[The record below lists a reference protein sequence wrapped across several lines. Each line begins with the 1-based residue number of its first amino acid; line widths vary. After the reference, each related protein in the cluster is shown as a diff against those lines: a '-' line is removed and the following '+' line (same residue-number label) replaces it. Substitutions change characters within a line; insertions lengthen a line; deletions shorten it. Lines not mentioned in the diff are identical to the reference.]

1 MRNLRGALHTIADI
15 LADAIEADE
24 REARIHERR
33 KPTPKGSRPVGE
45 SSKADAKAAEQ
56 FLSDLRKTGT

>member
-1 MRNLRGALHTIADI
+1 MRNLRSALHQIADI

-56 FLSDLRKTGT
+56 FLADLRKTGT